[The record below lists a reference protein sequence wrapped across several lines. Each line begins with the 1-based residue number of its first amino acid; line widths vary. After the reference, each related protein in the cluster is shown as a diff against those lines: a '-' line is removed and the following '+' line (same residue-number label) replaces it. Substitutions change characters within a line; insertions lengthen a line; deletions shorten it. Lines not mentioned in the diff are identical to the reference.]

1 MREIQ
6 FGRSPV
12 KKLDILVMSAGAF
25 LIKQLEILK
34 KGCRI
39 YTAALFMLNYICS
52 IVSMSMQRLTK
63 LYKT

>member
-1 MREIQ
+1 
-6 FGRSPV
+6 
-12 KKLDILVMSAGAF
+12 MSAGAF

-63 LYKT
+63 LYKTLYKLN